1 MCPKYWTVNFV
12 FLLQGFR
19 RRNLK
24 LFVKVGKFM
33 LKLIAMRGTIMVE
46 RTIHREHK
54 EIGSCR
60 KVVNGNAYGNT

>member
-1 MCPKYWTVNFV
+1 
-12 FLLQGFR
+12 
-19 RRNLK
+19 
-24 LFVKVGKFM
+24 M